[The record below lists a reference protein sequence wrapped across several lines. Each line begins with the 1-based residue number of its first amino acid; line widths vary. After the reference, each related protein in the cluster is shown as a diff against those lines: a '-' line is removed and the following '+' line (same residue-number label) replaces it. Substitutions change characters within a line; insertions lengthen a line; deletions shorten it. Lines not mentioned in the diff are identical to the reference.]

1 MKRILLPLLA
11 LLIFAFAC
19 NESKKESQIQDLP
32 KVSIHNEL
40 FYAPYC
46 IYYLEET
53 DTIVVNEIKT
63 LVADLLPMYQLVD
76 SLSCKTGKN
85 EFIIEWFADPK
96 NEYPA
101 LDLDYLQ
108 HSGHNLSSQEM
119 SQLQSPSS
127 AVLIAFS
134 GTNKNVIDDQI
145 SINHVIASL
154 LKNSAIVTDYTTYE
168 SFNDKSWSEDR
179 VSNFNKD
186 NQDITSQF
194 TIHLYRENELCRAV
208 TLGLGKFCLPDIS
221 IQNLSCK
228 DQRSY
233 GSLINLV
240 SQTWIEKPVIRADTT
255 LMINI
260 KALKNDRVKTRLLNS
275 LEKNASKKALI
286 SLAFVEPQEGD
297 AYNSQFEII
306 FNDENFSSKQ
316 EQQQALISQVFGA
329 TDQVDYISHD
339 DRVLQASQIAREKL
353 PELKTMF
360 NKGLDPGYS
369 ILLKAPFETDNG
381 GREWMWIE
389 VTEWNDNSIKGILQ
403 NDPFEISNLSAGSIV
418 NVNPNDVFDYILY
431 FPDGSTGGNETGK
444 IISGKTKSL

>member
-1 MKRILLPLLA
+1 
-11 LLIFAFAC
+11 
-19 NESKKESQIQDLP
+19 
-32 KVSIHNEL
+32 
-40 FYAPYC
+40 
-46 IYYLEET
+46 
-53 DTIVVNEIKT
+53 
-63 LVADLLPMYQLVD
+63 
-76 SLSCKTGKN
+76 
-85 EFIIEWFADPK
+85 
-96 NEYPA
+96 
-101 LDLDYLQ
+101 
-108 HSGHNLSSQEM
+108 
-119 SQLQSPSS
+119 
-127 AVLIAFS
+127 
-134 GTNKNVIDDQI
+134 
-145 SINHVIASL
+145 
-154 LKNSAIVTDYTTYE
+154 
-168 SFNDKSWSEDR
+168 
-179 VSNFNKD
+179 
-186 NQDITSQF
+186 
-194 TIHLYRENELCRAV
+194 
-208 TLGLGKFCLPDIS
+208 
-221 IQNLSCK
+221 
-228 DQRSY
+228 
-233 GSLINLV
+233 
-240 SQTWIEKPVIRADTT
+240 
-255 LMINI
+255 MINI